1 MRITNKF
8 KLPDC
13 VVAAVTSDSYKCDSD
28 ISVTSLISAPRIYQ
42 LKKRHGEEL
51 EEDVTDMIYRLL
63 GNNTH
68 HILESISAQLEDV
81 IAEKRYYGDFLGW
94 SLSGQIDLYETKTG
108 TLSDHKVTSVW
119 SVLNGVKPDFE
130 KQLNIY
136 AHLMRLNGVEGIKK
150 LQIINYLRDWSKRK
164 ANDKGYAPCQVAVQ
178 EIKMRDPAKVE
189 QLINN
194 RIKYHQECEVVPD
207 DSLPECTPQ
216 ERWARPTIFA
226 VMKKGRKSAL
236 RLCDSLPK
244 AEAWIS
250 LNEKG
255 DEIVVRPG
263 ENVRCMGYCNLTKFC
278 NQYKSGGKEYGNY

>member
-1 MRITNKF
+1 M
-8 KLPDC
+8 
-13 VVAAVTSDSYKCDSD
+13 VAAVTNDSYKCDSD

-42 LKKRHGEEL
+42 LKKRHSEDL

-68 HILESISAQLEDV
+68 HILEKMAASLEGSIS
-81 IAEKRYYGDFLGW
+81 EKRYYGDFFGW

-136 AHLMRLNGVEGIKK
+136 AYLMRLNGVEGIKK

-178 EIKMRDPAKVE
+178 EVKMRDLDRVK
-189 QLINN
+189 QLINS
-194 RIKYHQECEVVPD
+194 RMIYHQESEGVPD
-207 DSLPECTPQ
+207 DLLPECTPQ
-216 ERWARPTIFA
+216 ERWARPDVFA
-226 VMKKGRKSAL
+226 VMKKSRKSAL
-236 RLCDSLPK
+236 RLCDSLEK
-244 AEAWIS
+244 AQAWIS

-255 DEIVVRPG
+255 DEVVKRPG
-263 ENVRCMGYCNLTKFC
+263 ENVRCMGYCNLRKFC
-278 NQYKSGGKEYGNY
+278 NQCKKGGKEYGNF

>member
-1 MRITNKF
+1 MKITNKF
-8 KLPDC
+8 KLPAS
-13 VVAAVTSDSYKCDSD
+13 VVAAVTNDNYKCDSD

-42 LKKRHGEEL
+42 LKKRHNEEL
-51 EEDVTDMIYRLL
+51 EEDVADMIYRLL

-68 HILESISAQLEDV
+68 HILESIGYQLDDV
-81 IAEKRYYGDFLGW
+81 IVEERYYGNFLGW
-94 SLSGQIDLYETKTG
+94 SLSGQIDLYEKKTG

-136 AHLMRLNGVEGIKK
+136 AYLMRLNGVEGIKK

-178 EIKMRDPAKVE
+178 EIKMRSLEKVE
-189 QLINN
+189 QLIDS
-194 RIKYHQECEVVPD
+194 RIKYHQECEEVSD
-207 DSLPECTPQ
+207 DFLPECTAE
-216 ERWARPTIFA
+216 ERWQRPTVYA

-236 RLCDSLPK
+236 RLHDSMEK
-244 AEAWIS
+244 AEAWMS

-255 DEIVVRPG
+255 DEIITRQG
-263 ENVRCMGYCNLTKFC
+263 ENVRCIGYCNLRNFC
-278 NQYKSGGKEYGNY
+278 SQCKGGGAEYGNY

>member
-1 MRITNKF
+1 MKITNKF
-8 KLPDC
+8 KLPEC
-13 VVAAVTSDSYKCDSD
+13 VVAAVTNDSYRCNSD

-42 LKKRHGEEL
+42 LKKRHGEDL

-68 HILESISAQLEDV
+68 SILESISSQLEDV
-81 IAEKRYYGDFLGW
+81 IAEERYYGDFLGW
-94 SLSGQIDLYETKTG
+94 SLSGQIDLYEKKTG
-108 TLSDHKVTSVW
+108 TLSDFKVTSVW

-136 AHLMRLNGVEGIKK
+136 AYLMRLNGVKDIEK
-150 LQIINYLRDWSKRK
+150 LQIINFLRDWSKRK
-164 ANDKGYAPCQVAVQ
+164 ANQKGYTPCQVAVQ

-189 QLINN
+189 QLILN
-194 RIKYHQECEVVPD
+194 RMKYHQESEGVPD
-207 DSLPECTPQ
+207 DLLPECTPQ
-216 ERWARPTIFA
+216 ERWQRPTVFA

-236 RLCDSLPK
+236 RLHDSMEK

-255 DEIVVRPG
+255 DSIVERAG
-263 ENVRCMGYCNLTKFC
+263 TNVRCVDYCNLRNFC
-278 NQYKSGGKEYGNY
+278 NQAKRGDASYGNY